1 MYSTCM
7 FCNHD
12 LGRNQVVEHFPVGRR
27 LAFDAA
33 KGRLWVVCRRCERWN
48 LTPIEERWE
57 AIEECED
64 LFHGIRTRASTDN
77 IGLARHREGTELV
90 RIGEPMRPEFA
101 AWRYGDQ
108 FGRRRRNAILVG
120 VGAGAVLGTV
130 AIAGLATGVVSGAL
144 LSQSGNFVNILR
156 AARTVARVPD
166 EGGRILKLKATHLDT
181 ARILPP
187 EGGEGWTLEVKRGRL
202 NQRWEG
208 PEAVRMAGRILP
220 AINRTGAQK
229 SAVQEAVREIEE
241 AGHPEE
247 LLRRLSPELDREE
260 GSLWRRPVGHRHW
273 KPGKEKPTG
282 YIRKL
287 PHPTRLALEMALHEE
302 QERRA
307 LQGELGA
314 LAFAWKQAEEIAAIA
329 DDLLLPEGTQ
339 EFMEKH
345 RTDPR

>member
-108 FGRRRRNAILVG
+108 FGRRRKKAILVG
-120 VGAGAVLGTV
+120 VGAGAVLATV
-130 AIAGLATGVVSGAL
+130 AIAGVGHGVVSGAL
-144 LSQSGNFVNILR
+144 LSQSGNFFNVLR
-156 AARTVARVPD
+156 AARVVARVPD
-166 EGGRILKLKATHLDT
+166 GGGQVLKLKAPTWT
-181 ARILPP
+181 PP
-187 EGGEGWTLEVKRGRL
+187 GSSPGEGGDGWALEIKKGRL
-202 NQRWEG
+202 NQTWEG
-208 PEAVRMAGRILP
+208 PEAVQMAGRIFP
-220 AINRTGAQK
+220 AINRSGARRVHRSGGGAGDRGSGPPRGASSPPIPGAWTGRGKPLAK
-229 SAVQEAVREIEE
+229 AHGAPPSEARVGE
-241 AGHPEE
+241 AHGLHPEASPPHAPGPGDGPSRGAGAPGPPGGARSPG
-247 LLRRLSPELDREE
+247 LRLEASRGDRRHR
-260 GSLWRRPVGHRHW
+260 RRPSS
-273 KPGKEKPTG
+273 
-282 YIRKL
+282 
-287 PHPTRLALEMALHEE
+287 A
-302 QERRA
+302 
-307 LQGELGA
+307 
-314 LAFAWKQAEEIAAIA
+314 
-329 DDLLLPEGTQ
+329 
-339 EFMEKH
+339 
-345 RTDPR
+345 